1 MDRTED
7 IRVGPGMVDLAA
19 DSLGSVHVADKVLA
33 AVDSPGFAVEW
44 VLVGAE
50 PQVFQVDPEQ
60 VVLDLV
66 QSVQQLMSEE
76 EPVVL
81 HDNFPSAADWVVA
94 DEPG

>member
-1 MDRTED
+1 M
-7 IRVGPGMVDLAA
+7 VGLAA

-44 VLVGAE
+44 VLVEAE
-50 PQVFQVDPEQ
+50 HQVFPVDPVQ

-81 HDNFPSAADWVVA
+81 RDSFPSAADWAVE